1 LIIAIDGPAGAG
13 KSTVARL
20 VAKRLGYLYINTGAM
35 YRAVTLKALQNG
47 KDLENENELVELA
60 KSSKINFEDGGSRV
74 ILDGNDISQEIRTPE
89 IDKKISTVVKH
100 PRLREIMVRQQ
111 QDIGKQ
117 GDAVSEGRDLTTVVF
132 PDAEVK
138 IYLDASIDER
148 TKRRYEELKQ
158 KGYDLDVKQVQNDT
172 ARRDESD
179 KTREHGP
186 LRLAQDAILLDT
198 TGMNIEQVVES
209 ILDIVKRKN
218 QESKNLE

>member
-1 LIIAIDGPAGAG
+1 MIIAIDGPAGAG

-35 YRAVTLKALQNG
+35 YRAFTLKALQNEI
-47 KDLENENELVELA
+47 DLENENKLVELA
-60 KSSKINFEDGGSRV
+60 KDSKISFENGGSRV
-74 ILDGNDISQEIRTPE
+74 ILDGNDVSQEIRTPE
-89 IDKKISTVVKH
+89 IDKKISVVVKH
-100 PRLREIMVRQQ
+100 SRLREIMVKQQ

-138 IYLDASIDER
+138 IYLDASLDER
-148 TKRRYEELKQ
+148 TKRRYKELKQ
-158 KGYDLDVKQVQNDT
+158 KGYDLDVTQVQKDT

-179 KTREHGP
+179 KTRKHGP

-198 TGMNIEQVVES
+198 TGMNIEQVIES
-209 ILDIVKRKN
+209 ILDIVKKK
-218 QESKNLE
+218 QS

>member
-1 LIIAIDGPAGAG
+1 MIIAIDGPAGAG

-35 YRAVTLKALQNG
+35 YRAFTLKALQNG
-47 KDLENENELVELA
+47 IDLENENELVELA
-60 KSSKINFEDGGSRV
+60 KGSKINFEDGGSRV

-89 IDKKISTVVKH
+89 IDKNISTVVKH

-158 KGYDLDVKQVQNDT
+158 KGYDLDVTQVQNDT

-186 LRLAQDAILLDT
+186 LRFAQDAILLDT

-209 ILDIVKRKN
+209 ILEIVKRKSH
-218 QESKNLE
+218 E